1 MLTSA
6 PGLLDVS
13 TEPHLQGAFAPVV
26 DEVDVSDLSVE
37 GELPAEIDGDYIR
50 NGPNPR
56 FTPLG
61 AYIYPLDGDGM
72 LHRVR
77 IRDRRASYSNRFVRT
92 PALVAEEAAGRA
104 LWPGIA
110 GLNYSPDADE
120 VGADLAGTMKDLPG
134 INVIRHAGR
143 LLALGES
150 CNPFLMSPQLATLGR
165 ETFGGTLPAGIT
177 AHPKVD
183 PVTGEMVVFCY
194 GLEPPFLTWAVLGRD
209 GSTVRGVTP
218 VEGVRRPSMIHD
230 MALTPSYV
238 VLVVGPFFFDIAAA
252 MRGGSPLAWEPDQG
266 TRIALIPRDGGRV
279 SWLETDAFWMW
290 HTANAHDVTSASGT
304 TGVVLDYVRWSMP
317 GGLVPGGTASGSLAR
332 IHLQPATGA
341 VRHETLVDR
350 NMEFPR
356 VDDRAITRSHPVIAT
371 ALKTGPRQL
380 ISGDADT
387 LGWYDTTTGFFSL
400 WYAGDLSVGEP
411 TYIPEPVVA
420 DQHRGW
426 WTTIAT
432 DRTDLTSRLLI
443 IPAADP
449 ASGPLATV
457 RLLQRVPAGLHGA
470 WLPTKE

>member
-1 MLTSA
+1 VLTSA

-183 PVTGEMVVFCY
+183 PVTGEMVVLLRARATLLDV
-194 GLEPPFLTWAVLGRD
+194 GGA
-209 GSTVRGVTP
+209 
-218 VEGVRRPSMIHD
+218 RP
-230 MALTPSYV
+230 
-238 VLVVGPFFFDIAAA
+238 
-252 MRGGSPLAWEPDQG
+252 
-266 TRIALIPRDGGRV
+266 
-279 SWLETDAFWMW
+279 
-290 HTANAHDVTSASGT
+290 
-304 TGVVLDYVRWSMP
+304 
-317 GGLVPGGTASGSLAR
+317 
-332 IHLQPATGA
+332 
-341 VRHETLVDR
+341 
-350 NMEFPR
+350 
-356 VDDRAITRSHPVIAT
+356 
-371 ALKTGPRQL
+371 
-380 ISGDADT
+380 
-387 LGWYDTTTGFFSL
+387 
-400 WYAGDLSVGEP
+400 
-411 TYIPEPVVA
+411 
-420 DQHRGW
+420 
-426 WTTIAT
+426 
-432 DRTDLTSRLLI
+432 
-443 IPAADP
+443 
-449 ASGPLATV
+449 
-457 RLLQRVPAGLHGA
+457 
-470 WLPTKE
+470 